1 MFYLTVVHGVKC
13 RGRPGNH
20 AQIVDNNM
28 ENSEE
33 NPKYDLP

>member
-1 MFYLTVVHGVKC
+1 MFYLTGVKC
-13 RGRPGNH
+13 RGPENH
-20 AQIVDNNM
+20 AHIVDNNM